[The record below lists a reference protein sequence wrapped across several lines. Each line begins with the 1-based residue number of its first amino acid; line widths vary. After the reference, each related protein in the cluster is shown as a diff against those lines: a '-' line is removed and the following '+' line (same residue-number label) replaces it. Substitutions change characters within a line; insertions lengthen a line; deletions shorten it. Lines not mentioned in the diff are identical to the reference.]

1 MERPRRNYPVT
12 PKRKPFYEFVKRLFD
27 VWFSV
32 TLLILLAPLFL
43 VVILLVRSDG
53 GPAFYCQTRV
63 GKGGKT
69 FRLFKFRSMVV
80 NADSPELLGQAR
92 ALNAQDGPAFKSSKD
107 PRVTTVGHFIRKM
120 SIDELPQL
128 INILRNEMSV
138 VGPRPPLESEVA
150 YYDAYQKQRLGVKQG
165 LTCFWQCSGRNNLN
179 FDTWVELDLDY
190 IEQRS
195 VWTDFKILLRTVPAV
210 LTGEGA
216 S

>member
-1 MERPRRNYPVT
+1 MERQRRDYRVV
-12 PKRKPFYEFVKRLFD
+12 PKKKPFYECVKRLFD
-27 VWFSV
+27 VWFYI
-32 TLLILLAPLFL
+32 TLLLLLAPLFL

-53 GPAFYCQTRV
+53 GPAFYCQTRL
-63 GKGGKT
+63 GKDGKP
-69 FRLFKFRSMVV
+69 FRLLKFRSMIV
-80 NADSPELLGQAR
+80 NADSPEMLEKVK
-92 ALNAQDGPAFKSSKD
+92 ALNEQDGPAFKSRND
-107 PRVTTVGHFIRKM
+107 PRITKIGRFIRKM

-138 VGPRPPLESEVA
+138 VGPRPPLEAEVEG
-150 YYDAYQKQRLGVKQG
+150 YDDYQKQRLGVKQG

-179 FDTWVELDLDY
+179 FAEWVELDLDY

-195 VWTDFKILLRTVPAV
+195 VWTDFKILLKTVPAV

>member
-1 MERPRRNYPVT
+1 MEIQRRDYRVI

-27 VWFSV
+27 VCFSV
-32 TLLILLAPLFL
+32 TLLLLLAPLFL
-43 VVILLVRSDG
+43 VITLLVRADG
-53 GPAFYCQTRV
+53 GPAFYRQTRL
-63 GKGGKT
+63 GKDGKP
-69 FRLFKFRSMVV
+69 FKLIKFRSMIV
-80 NADSPELLGQAR
+80 NADSPEMLEKVK
-92 ALNAQDGPAFKSSKD
+92 ALNEQDGPAFKSRSD
-107 PRVTTVGHFIRKM
+107 PRVTRVGRFIRKM

-138 VGPRPPLESEVA
+138 VGPRPPLETEVEG
-150 YYDAYQKQRLGVKQG
+150 YDEYQKQRLGVKQG

-179 FDTWVELDLDY
+179 FAEWVELDLDY

-195 VWTDFKILLRTVPAV
+195 VWTDFKILLKTVPAV

>member
-1 MERPRRNYPVT
+1 MEIQRRDYRVI

-27 VWFSV
+27 VCFSV
-32 TLLILLAPLFL
+32 TLLLLLAPVFL
-43 VVILLVRSDG
+43 VITLLVRADG
-53 GPAFYCQTRV
+53 GPAFYRQTRL
-63 GKGGKT
+63 GKDGKP
-69 FRLFKFRSMVV
+69 FKLIKFRSMIV
-80 NADSPELLGQAR
+80 NADSPEMLEKVK
-92 ALNAQDGPAFKSSKD
+92 ALNEQDGPAFKSRSD
-107 PRVTTVGHFIRKM
+107 PRVTRVGRFIRKM

-138 VGPRPPLESEVA
+138 VGPRPPLETEVEG
-150 YYDAYQKQRLGVKQG
+150 YDEYQKQRLGVKQG

-179 FDTWVELDLDY
+179 FAEWVELDLDY

-195 VWTDFKILLRTVPAV
+195 VWTDFKILLKTVPAV